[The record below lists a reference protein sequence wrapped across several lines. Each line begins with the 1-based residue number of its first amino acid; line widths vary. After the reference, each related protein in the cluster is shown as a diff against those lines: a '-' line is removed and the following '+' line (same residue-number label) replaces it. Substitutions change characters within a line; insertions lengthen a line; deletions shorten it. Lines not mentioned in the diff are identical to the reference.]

1 MVNIFAII
9 IYLKQGLSMA
19 KRPTLLQHF
28 RSFAYQNKLKDF
40 DKTLEYFT
48 VFGGTGWDIDTSK
61 SLDVLIEE
69 KILRNYEPLHNGIAR
84 YTHGNGLYHML
95 LSIIALEQSHED
107 AVFQKARVGRD
118 KGEEAMDYLEM
129 KSLLKFDASV
139 EKPLKSSDALSD
151 RVYFELPFMRFWF
164 AVVSPYYKSI
174 SEGDFSEFEQKWSS
188 LKGNFSILLSNLLV
202 LELVKQNATAK
213 FTDDPIV
220 SIGSYYDKYVQIEI
234 LAIRKSGKM
243 LAGECKYSQKPAKT
257 NMLTM
262 LKEKCEKVELDVSE
276 YVLFSKNGFDPEVE
290 ALDDADLTLL
300 TQQDLGTLLNDLS
313 EDDLL
318 KYTNKKY

>member
-1 MVNIFAII
+1 M
-9 IYLKQGLSMA
+9 S
-19 KRPTLLQHF
+19 KRSTLLQHF

-40 DKTLEYFT
+40 DTALEYFT

-61 SLDVLIEE
+61 SVDALIEE
-69 KILRNYEPLHNGIAR
+69 KILRNYEPIHNGITR
-84 YTHGNGLYHML
+84 FTHGNALYHL
-95 LSIIALEQSHED
+95 LLTHIAQGINHED
-107 AVFQKARVGRD
+107 AVFKKARVGRD

-188 LKGNFSILLSNLLV
+188 SKGNFSILLSNLLV

-220 SIGSYYDKYVQIEI
+220 SIGSYYDKHVQIEI

-262 LKEKCEKVELDVSE
+262 LKEKCEKVELEVSE
-276 YVLFSKNGFDPEVE
+276 YVLFSKNGFDPEVK
-290 ALDDADLTLL
+290 ALKDADLTLL